1 MKNQKEPSHH
11 TVTSGSKRDAL
22 TTYSQATWDYLK
34 VTRASVKSV
43 STHPFSPVV
52 TDSVSHTKR
61 VYACRYNTT
70 CMGESF
76 GRHAAY
82 IDAAG
87 KLGEWEIYDDTV
99 HHLDLQG
106 CLSCRSR
113 VVHLG
118 VTRLTSLSGQFADHR
133 TAP

>member
-1 MKNQKEPSHH
+1 
-11 TVTSGSKRDAL
+11 
-22 TTYSQATWDYLK
+22 
-34 VTRASVKSV
+34 
-43 STHPFSPVV
+43 
-52 TDSVSHTKR
+52 
-61 VYACRYNTT
+61 
-70 CMGESF
+70 MGESF
-76 GRHAAY
+76 DRHAAY